1 MPSGC
6 LTSSGTTS
14 VRLTVTIR
22 SGTRAGQRVLLAPE
36 ESLRVGRT
44 SKADIAITDDPTMSG
59 VHFLIE
65 YNGDAV
71 RVRDLESRN
80 GLFVNG
86 QQVIEAAVQTGDQI
100 RAGRTFFSVALDTAE
115 AGSLEPESVAM
126 PGDETRGPRPSD
138 PTRAEAPP
146 LSAAIESFSP
156 SAGTMYVG
164 NDATL
169 GRLAGGSFLHQDQE
183 SNVEAAA
190 AGGLAGVAKSES
202 GPEPNDPPTID
213 ASAYNKELRLRQSTE
228 LQSHLYAVV
237 DGAVG
242 RTLVQEAKGEN
253 LRTETLLASGAS
265 PYLAAVAPYL
275 IDVRADCGFLASWH
289 ALLNKNPGILI
300 ESQADFDEVLAHLR
314 SIFIRKDERGKQ
326 SFFRFYDPNLLHGWL
341 STCAPPQLA
350 GFFGC
355 LSAVIAGID
364 SGNRLLRLTR
374 NGDVL
379 NADEVFAP

>member
-1 MPSGC
+1 
-6 LTSSGTTS
+6 
-14 VRLTVTIR
+14 
-22 SGTRAGQRVLLAPE
+22 VLLGPE
-36 ESLRVGRT
+36 ESLRIGRT
-44 SKADIAITDDPTMSG
+44 SHADIAITDDPTMSG
-59 VHFLIE
+59 VHFIIE
-65 YNGDAV
+65 YLGEAV

-100 RAGRTFFSVALDTAE
+100 RAGRTFFSVALETAE

-138 PTRAEAPP
+138 PTRAEVPP
-146 LSAAIESFSP
+146 LSAALEPFSP

-164 NDATL
+164 NDATV
-169 GRLAGGSFLHQDQE
+169 GRLAGGSLARPNQP
-183 SNVEAAA
+183 SNLDVAAV
-190 AGGLAGVAKSES
+190 GGASGKSGS
-202 GPEPNDPPTID
+202 DPNDPPTID

-228 LQSHLYAVV
+228 LESHLYAVV

-242 RTLVQEAKGEN
+242 RTLVQEAKGEY

-275 IDVRADCGFLASWH
+275 IDVRTDCGFLASWH

-300 ESQADFDEVLAHLR
+300 ESQADFDKVLAHLR
-314 SIFIRKDERGKQ
+314 SIFTRKDERGKQ
-326 SFFRFYDPNLLHGWL
+326 SFFRFYDPNVLHEWL
-341 STCAPPQLA
+341 STCTPQQLT

-364 SGNRLLRLTR
+364 SGSRLMRLTR

>member
-1 MPSGC
+1 M
-6 LTSSGTTS
+6 
-14 VRLTVTIR
+14 RLTVTIR

-59 VHFLIE
+59 VHFVIE
-65 YNGDAV
+65 YLGDAV

-86 QQVIEAAVQTGDQI
+86 QQVVEAAVQTGDQI
-100 RAGRTFFSVALDTAE
+100 RAGRTFFSLALDTDE
-115 AGSLEPESVAM
+115 AGSLEPENVAM

-146 LSAAIESFSP
+146 LRTARESFSP

-169 GRLAGGSFLHQDQE
+169 GRLAGGSFQDQE
-183 SNVEAAA
+183 SNLDAAV
-190 AGGLAGVAKSES
+190 AGGLAGKATSES
-202 GPEPNDPPTID
+202 GSEPNDPPTID

-275 IDVRADCGFLASWH
+275 VDVRTDCGFLASWH

-314 SIFIRKDERGKQ
+314 SIFTRKDERGKQ
-326 SFFRFYDPNLLHGWL
+326 SFFRFYDPNLLPGWL
-341 STCAPPQLA
+341 STCTPPQLA

-355 LSAVIAGID
+355 LSAVIAGVD
-364 SGNRLLRLTR
+364 SGSRLMRLTR